1 MRLNKALEKQMLKAT
16 RITGSCR
23 THGARAGVI
32 MDSSSSKSR
41 TEMVSAA
48 LIGTEST
55 GPLGTHDL
63 TDFIID

>member
-41 TEMVSAA
+41 TAMVFAVSIRTA
-48 LIGTEST
+48 ST
-55 GPLGTHDL
+55 GPAGTHDL